1 MTRLALAVLLAVSCG
16 LNARASS
23 DGKSTESSVLDYA
36 LASDVDTLDPHWGYD
51 AVSLF
56 VVDQVYETL
65 IDFKGES
72 LDAFEP
78 RLATVVPS
86 LENGFLSKDGLTYA
100 FPLRLG
106 AKFHDGSTLSSAD
119 VKYSLMRFLL
129 LDREGGPSNLLLYAL
144 VGVRSASELPPEQI
158 FDLAD
163 KAIST
168 EGGSVVLRLQKPFA
182 PLMGILANFAHIV
195 SKGHVTANGGWD
207 GRKDTWFRH
216 RNPAKEKS
224 ALYARA
230 NGTGPFRL
238 ESWDRAGKRIVLLRN
253 EAYWRKPASLARVN
267 LIALSNSLDRRKR
280 LAEGLIDAAFV
291 ERRYLDQFQGL
302 PGVVVTDGLPAL
314 EAQNS
319 VLLNQ
324 RIETRENPWIGS
336 GKLGDGVPPDFFA
349 DVEVRKAFAFAFDY
363 DAFII
368 EGYRSKAIQ
377 ARGPIPAVLFG
388 YNERQK
394 PWPFSPYQAEGAFM
408 RARNG
413 EVWARGFSLSVAYT
427 EGNSERRIACR
438 LLKEG
443 VEKIN
448 PKFRVECRALPE
460 SRLLDEFR
468 ARRLPAFVYR
478 WILDYPD
485 PHNAVE
491 PYLHS
496 RGYFASLLGYANP
509 RADAMIDAGAAEID
523 PAKRKALY
531 RELQALAIFNAPA
544 IFTADSYNIVV
555 RRDKVQ
561 GWLYHP
567 IQPYGTLYEVT
578 KIP

>member
-1 MTRLALAVLLAVSCG
+1 MTRLALAVLLALSCVPD
-16 LNARASS
+16 ARASS
-23 DGKSTESSVLDYA
+23 DPAVLDYA

-106 AKFHDGSTLSSAD
+106 AKFHDGSALSAAD

-144 VGVRSASELPPEQI
+144 IGVRSTSELPPEKI

-168 EGGSVVLRLQKPFA
+168 EGGSVVLRLRKPFA
-182 PLMGILANFAHIV
+182 PLMGILANFAHVV
-195 SKGHVTANGGWD
+195 SKGYVETGGGWD
-207 GRKDTWFRH
+207 GGKDTWIKH
-216 RNPAKEKS
+216 RDPAKEKS

-238 ESWDRAGKRIVLLRN
+238 GSWDRAGKRIVLLRN
-253 EAYWRKPASLARVN
+253 DAYWRKPASLARVN
-267 LIALSNSLDRRKR
+267 LIALSNSLERRKR
-280 LAEGLIDAAFV
+280 LAEGLVDVAFV

-314 EAQNS
+314 ESQNT
-319 VLLNQ
+319 VLFNH
-324 RIETRENPWIGS
+324 RIETKENPWIGS

-394 PWPFSPYQAEGAFM
+394 PWPFSPYQSEGAFK

-413 EVWARGFSLSVAYT
+413 EVWSRGFALSMAYT

-448 PKFRVECRALPE
+448 PKFRVECRALPV
-460 SRLLDEFR
+460 SKLLDEMR

-496 RGYFASLLGYANP
+496 RGYFASLLGYSNP
-509 RADAMIDAGAAEID
+509 RADAMIESAAAETD

-531 RELQALAIFNAPA
+531 RELQALAIYDAPA

-555 RRDKVQ
+555 RRAKVQ

-567 IQPYGTLYEVT
+567 IQPYGTLYEVIKT
-578 KIP
+578 P

>member
-1 MTRLALAVLLAVSCG
+1 
-16 LNARASS
+16 
-23 DGKSTESSVLDYA
+23 
-36 LASDVDTLDPHWGYD
+36 
-51 AVSLF
+51 
-56 VVDQVYETL
+56 
-65 IDFKGES
+65 
-72 LDAFEP
+72 
-78 RLATVVPS
+78 
-86 LENGFLSKDGLTYA
+86 
-100 FPLRLG
+100 
-106 AKFHDGSTLSSAD
+106 HDGSALSAAD

-144 VGVRSASELPPEQI
+144 LGVRSASELPPDKI

-182 PLMGILANFAHIV
+182 PLMGILANFAHVV
-195 SKGHVTANGGWD
+195 SKGYVNANGGWD
-207 GRKDTWFRH
+207 GRKETWLQH

-224 ALYARA
+224 ALFARA

-238 ESWDRAGKRIVLLRN
+238 ESWDRAGKRIVLVRN
-253 EAYWRKPASLARVN
+253 DAYWRKPASLARVN
-267 LIALSNSLDRRKR
+267 LIALSNSLERRKR
-280 LAEGLIDAAFV
+280 LAEGLIDVAFV

-319 VLLNQ
+319 VLFNQ
-324 RIETRENPWIGS
+324 KIETKENPWIGK

-394 PWPFSPYQAEGAFM
+394 PWPFSPYQAEGAFK

-413 EVWARGFSLSVAYT
+413 EVWERGFSLSMAYT

-460 SRLLDEFR
+460 SKLLDEFR

-496 RGYFASLLGYANP
+496 RGYFASLLGYSNP
-509 RADAMIDAGAAEID
+509 RADAMIESAAAEVD

-531 RELQALAIFNAPA
+531 RELQALAIFDVPA
-544 IFTADSYNIVV
+544 LFTADSYNIVV
-555 RRDKVQ
+555 RRAKVQ

-567 IQPYGTLYEVT
+567 IQPYGTLYEVIKT
-578 KIP
+578 P

>member
-1 MTRLALAVLLAVSCG
+1 MTRLALAVLLASSCG
-16 LNARASS
+16 VSARAAG
-23 DGKSTESSVLDYA
+23 DPAVLDYA

-78 RLATVVPS
+78 RLASVVPS

-106 AKFHDGSTLSSAD
+106 AKFHDGSALTAAD

-144 VGVRSASELPPEQI
+144 LGVRSTSELPPDQI

-163 KAIST
+163 KAVST
-168 EGGSVVLRLQKPFA
+168 EGGSVVLRLRRPFA

-195 SKGHVTANGGWD
+195 SKGHVEAGGGWD
-207 GRKDTWFRH
+207 GRKDTWVKH
-216 RNPAKEKS
+216 RNPAKEAS
-224 ALYARA
+224 ALFARA

-238 ESWDRAGKRIVLLRN
+238 ESWDRAGQRIVLVRHD
-253 EAYWRKPASLARVN
+253 AYWRKPATLARVN
-267 LIALSNSLDRRKR
+267 LIALSNSLERRKR

-314 EAQNS
+314 ESQNS
-319 VLLNQ
+319 VLFNQ
-324 RIETRENPWIGS
+324 KIEAKGNPWLGS

-368 EGYRSKAIQ
+368 EGYRGKAIQ

-394 PWPFSPYQAEGAFM
+394 PWPFSPYQSEGAFK

-413 EVWARGFSLSVAYT
+413 EVWEKGFSLSMAYT

-443 VEKIN
+443 VEKVN

-460 SRLLDEFR
+460 SKLLDELR
-468 ARRLPAFVYR
+468 ARRLPALVYR

-491 PYLHS
+491 PYLHT
-496 RGYFASLLGYANP
+496 RGYFASLLGYSNP
-509 RADAMIDAGAAEID
+509 RADAMIEAAAAEID

-531 RELQALAIFNAPA
+531 RELQALAIFDAPA

-555 RRDKVQ
+555 RRAKVQ

>member
-1 MTRLALAVLLAVSCG
+1 MTRLAFAVLLALSCVPD
-16 LNARASS
+16 ARASS
-23 DGKSTESSVLDYA
+23 DPSVLDYA

-65 IDFKGES
+65 IDFKGDS
-72 LDAFEP
+72 LDVFEP
-78 RLATVVPS
+78 RLASVVPS
-86 LENGFLSKDGLTYA
+86 VANGFLSRDGLTYA
-100 FPLRLG
+100 FPLRTG
-106 AKFHDGSTLSSAD
+106 AKFHDGSTVTAAD

-129 LDREGGPSNLLLYAL
+129 LDREAGPSALLLYGL
-144 VGVRSASELPPEQI
+144 LGVRSTSELPPDQI
-158 FDLAD
+158 FAFAD
-163 KAIST
+163 KVISA
-168 EGGSVVLRLQKPFA
+168 EGGSVVLRLQRPFA
-182 PLMGILANFAHIV
+182 PLMGILANFAHVV
-195 SKGHVTANGGWD
+195 SKSHVVAGGGWD
-207 GRKDTWFRH
+207 GRKDTWVKH
-216 RNPAKEKS
+216 RNPAKEKA

-238 ESWDRAGKRIVLLRN
+238 ESWDRAGKRIALVRN
-253 EAYWRKPASLARVN
+253 EDYWRKPASLARVN
-267 LIALSNSLDRRKR
+267 LIALSNSLERRKK

-291 ERRYLDQFQGL
+291 ERRYLGQFQGL

-314 EAQNS
+314 EAQNTI
-319 VLLNQ
+319 LFNQ
-324 RIETRENPWIGS
+324 KIETKENPWLGS
-336 GKLGDGVPPDFFA
+336 GRLGDGVPPDFFA
-349 DVEVRKAFAFAFDY
+349 DVETRKAFAFAFDY

-394 PWPFSPYQAEGAFM
+394 PWPFSPYQSEGAFK

-413 EVWARGFSLSVAYT
+413 EVWEKGFSLSMAYT
-427 EGNSERRIACR
+427 EGNSERRLACR

-443 VEKIN
+443 VEKVN
-448 PKFRVECRALPE
+448 PKFRVECRALPA
-460 SRLLDEFR
+460 SRLLDELR
-468 ARRLPAFVYR
+468 ARRLPALVYR

-509 RADAMIDAGAAEID
+509 RADAMIDAAAAEID

-531 RELQALAIFNAPA
+531 RELQALSIFDAPA

-555 RRDKVQ
+555 RREKVQ

>member
-16 LNARASS
+16 LDARAAA
-23 DGKSTESSVLDYA
+23 DPAVLDYA

-72 LDAFEP
+72 LDSFEP

-106 AKFHDGSTLSSAD
+106 AKFHDGSALSAAD

-144 VGVRSASELPPEQI
+144 LGVRSASELPPDRI

-168 EGGSVVLRLQKPFA
+168 EGGSVVLRLQRPFA

-195 SKGHVTANGGWD
+195 SKGYVETGGGWD
-207 GRKDTWFRH
+207 GRKDTWVKH

-224 ALYARA
+224 ALHARA

-238 ESWDRAGKRIVLLRN
+238 ESWDQAGKRITLPRN
-253 EAYWRKPASLARVN
+253 DAYWRKPASLARVN
-267 LIALSNSLDRRKR
+267 LIALSNSLERRKR

-291 ERRYLDQFQGL
+291 ERRYLEQFQGL

-314 EAQNS
+314 EAQNT
-319 VLLNQ
+319 VLFNQ
-324 RIETRENPWIGS
+324 RIEAKENPWIGS
-336 GKLGDGVPPDFFA
+336 GRLGDGVPPDFFA

-363 DAFII
+363 DGFII

-394 PWPFSPYQAEGAFM
+394 PWPFSPHQAEGAFK

-413 EVWARGFSLSVAYT
+413 EVWEKGFSLSVAYT

-438 LLKEG
+438 ILKEG
-443 VEKIN
+443 VEKLN

-496 RGYFASLLGYANP
+496 RGYFASLLGYSNP

-531 RELQALAIFNAPA
+531 RELQALSIFDVPA

-567 IQPYGTLYEVT
+567 IQPYGTLYEVIKT
-578 KIP
+578 P

>member
-1 MTRLALAVLLAVSCG
+1 MTRLALPVLLALSCG
-16 LNARASS
+16 IDARASS
-23 DGKSTESSVLDYA
+23 DPAVLDYA

-56 VVDQVYETL
+56 IVDQVYETL
-65 IDFKGES
+65 IDFKGDS

-106 AKFHDGSTLSSAD
+106 AKFHDGSALSAAD

-144 VGVRSASELPPEQI
+144 IGVRSASDLPPDRI

-163 KAIST
+163 KAISA

-182 PLMGILANFAHIV
+182 PLMGILANFAHVV
-195 SKGHVTANGGWD
+195 SKGYVEAGGGWD
-207 GRKDTWFRH
+207 GRKDTWIKH
-216 RNPAKEKS
+216 RDPAKERS

-238 ESWDRAGKRIVLLRN
+238 ESWDQAGKRIVLLRN
-253 EAYWRKPASLARVN
+253 DAYWRKPASLARVN
-267 LIALSNSLDRRKR
+267 LVALSNSLDRRKR

-291 ERRYLDQFQGL
+291 ERRYLEQFQGL

-314 EAQNS
+314 EAQNT
-319 VLLNQ
+319 VLFNQ
-324 RIETRENPWIGS
+324 RIEAKENPWIGS

-349 DVEVRKAFAFAFDY
+349 DLEVRKAFAFAFDY

-394 PWPFSPYQAEGAFM
+394 PWPFSPYQSEGAFK

-413 EVWARGFSLSVAYT
+413 EVWEKGFSLSVAYT

-438 LLKEG
+438 ILKEG

-460 SRLLDEFR
+460 SKLLDEFR

-496 RGYFASLLGYANP
+496 RGYFASLLGYSNP
-509 RADAMIDAGAAEID
+509 RADAMIDAGAAETD

-531 RELQALAIFNAPA
+531 RELQALSIFDAPA

-567 IQPYGTLYEVT
+567 IQPYGTLYEVIKT
-578 KIP
+578 P

>member
-1 MTRLALAVLLAVSCG
+1 MTRLALAVLLALSCG
-16 LNARASS
+16 PNARAAG
-23 DGKSTESSVLDYA
+23 DPAVLDYA

-100 FPLRLG
+100 FPLRVG
-106 AKFHDGSTLSSAD
+106 AKFHDGSTLSAAD

-144 VGVRSASELPPEQI
+144 IGVRSTSELPPDQI

-168 EGGSVVLRLQKPFA
+168 EGGSVVLRLRKPFA

-195 SKGHVTANGGWD
+195 SKGFVEKGGGWD
-207 GRKDTWFRH
+207 GRKDSWVKH
-216 RNPAKEKS
+216 RNPAKEKA

-230 NGTGPFRL
+230 NGTGPFLL
-238 ESWDRAGKRIVLLRN
+238 ESWDRAGKRIALVRN
-253 EAYWRKPASLARVN
+253 DAYWRKPASLARVN
-267 LIALSNSLDRRKR
+267 LIALSNSLERRKR
-280 LAEGLIDAAFV
+280 LAEGLVDAAFV

-314 EAQNS
+314 EAQNT
-319 VLLNQ
+319 VLFNH
-324 RIETRENPWIGS
+324 RIETKENPWIGS
-336 GKLGDGVPPDFFA
+336 GRLGAGVPPDFFA

-394 PWPFSPYQAEGAFM
+394 PWPFSPYQAEGAFK

-413 EVWARGFSLSVAYT
+413 EVWEKGFSLSVAYT

-448 PKFRVECRALPE
+448 PKFRVECRALPA
-460 SRLLDEFR
+460 SKLLDELR
-468 ARRLPAFVYR
+468 AGRLPALIYR

-496 RGYFASLLGYANP
+496 RGYFASLLGYSNP
-509 RADAMIDAGAAEID
+509 RADAMIEAAAAETD

-531 RELQALAIFNAPA
+531 RELQALAIFDAPA

-567 IQPYGTLYEVT
+567 IQPYGTLYEVI

>member
-1 MTRLALAVLLAVSCG
+1 MTRLALAVLLALSCAP
-16 LNARASS
+16 NARASS
-23 DGKSTESSVLDYA
+23 DPSVLDYA

-65 IDFKGES
+65 IDFKGDS

-86 LENGFLSKDGLTYA
+86 LQNGFLSKDGLTYA

-106 AKFHDGSTLSSAD
+106 AKFHDGSALSAAD

-129 LDREGGPSNLLLYAL
+129 LDRDGGPSNLLLYAL
-144 VGVRSASELPPEQI
+144 LGVRGTSELPPDRI

-168 EGGSVVLRLQKPFA
+168 EGGSVVLRLQRPFA

-195 SKGHVTANGGWD
+195 SKGHVEAGGGWD
-207 GRKDTWFRH
+207 GRKDTWIKH

-238 ESWDRAGKRIVLLRN
+238 ESWDRAGKRITLLRN
-253 EAYWRKPASLARVN
+253 DAYWRKPASLARVN

-280 LAEGLIDAAFV
+280 LAEGLVDAAFV

-314 EAQNS
+314 EAQNTI
-319 VLLNQ
+319 LFNQ
-324 RIETRENPWIGS
+324 KIETKENPWLG
-336 GKLGDGVPPDFFA
+336 GGRLGDGVPPDFFA

-394 PWPFSPYQAEGAFM
+394 PWPFSPYQSEGAFK

-413 EVWARGFSLSVAYT
+413 EIWERGFSLSVAYT
-427 EGNSERRIACR
+427 EGNSERRLACR

-448 PKFRVECRALPE
+448 PKFRVDCRALPA
-460 SRLLDEFR
+460 SKLLDELR
-468 ARRLPAFVYR
+468 ARRLPALVYR

-496 RGYFASLLGYANP
+496 RGYFASLLGYSNP
-509 RADAMIDAGAAEID
+509 RADAMIDAGASEID

-531 RELQALAIFNAPA
+531 RELQALAIFDAPA

-555 RRDKVQ
+555 RRDNVQ

-567 IQPYGTLYEVT
+567 IQPYGTLYEVIKT
-578 KIP
+578 P